1 MGHVRGGQVMM
12 LGIAAAIAVLGTPIV
27 AHGQTLT
34 CAPGTTTLFRA
45 VGPQAAQ
52 ILVPAQVPV
61 TICSHH
67 GTIVSVLPSFTTVG
81 PASAP
86 IIIPVET
93 NVRTCVP
100 TTVAS
105 TPVAGGGLQPPLQ
118 FVQVGSGVFA
128 VNLAA
133 PTTLATPLPAG
144 VTVLSTA
151 FTCF

>member
-1 MGHVRGGQVMM
+1 MGRVMGQGMM
-12 LGIAAAIAVLGTPIV
+12 LGIAAAIAVFGTPIV

-67 GTIVSVLPSFTTVG
+67 ATIVSVLPSG

-86 IIIPVET
+86 MIIPVET

-133 PTTLATPLPAG
+133 PTTLATPAPAG

>member
-1 MGHVRGGQVMM
+1 MGRMMGRQVMM

-34 CAPGTTTLFRA
+34 CAPGTTTLVRA
-45 VGPQAAQ
+45 VGPQAAPM
-52 ILVPAQVPV
+52 LVPASVHA
-61 TICSHH
+61 TICSQN
-67 GTIVSVLPSFTTVG
+67 GAIVAVLPSFRTVG

-86 IIIPVET
+86 MIIPVQT

-100 TTVAS
+100 TTVAT

-133 PTTLATPLPAG
+133 PTTLATTVPAG
-144 VTVLSTA
+144 VTVVSTA

>member
-12 LGIAAAIAVLGTPIV
+12 LGIAAAIAILGTPIV

-34 CAPGTTTLFRA
+34 CAPGYTTLVRA
-45 VGPQAAQ
+45 VWPQAAP
-52 ILVPAQVPV
+52 ILVTNQVHA
-61 TICSHH
+61 TICSQN
-67 GTIVSVLPSFTTVG
+67 GAIVAVLPSFTTVG

-86 IIIPVET
+86 MIIPVER

-118 FVQVGSGVFA
+118 FVEVGSGVFA

-133 PTTLATPLPAG
+133 PTTLAAPVPAG
-144 VTVLSTA
+144 VTVVSTA

>member
-1 MGHVRGGQVMM
+1 MGRMMGRQVMM
-12 LGIAAAIAVLGTPIV
+12 FGIAAAIAVLGTPIV
-27 AHGQTLT
+27 AHGQALT

-45 VGPQAAQ
+45 VGPQAAPM
-52 ILVPAQVPV
+52 LVPASVHV
-61 TICSHH
+61 TICSQN
-67 GTIVSVLPSFTTVG
+67 GTIVAVLPSFRTVG

-86 IIIPVET
+86 MIIPVQT

-118 FVQVGSGVFA
+118 FVQVGSGMFA

-133 PTTLATPLPAG
+133 PTTLAAPVPAG
-144 VTVLSTA
+144 LTIVSTA

>member
-1 MGHVRGGQVMM
+1 MGRVRGAQVMM
-12 LGIAAAIAVLGTPIV
+12 LGIAAAIAVFGTPIV
-27 AHGQTLT
+27 AHGQALT
-34 CAPGTTTLFRA
+34 CVPGTTTLVRA
-45 VGPQAAQ
+45 VGPQAAPM
-52 ILVPAQVPV
+52 LVPAQVHA
-61 TICSHH
+61 TICSQN
-67 GTIVSVLPSFTTVG
+67 GAIVAVLPSFTTVG

-86 IIIPVET
+86 MIIPVET

-133 PTTLATPLPAG
+133 PTTLATPAPAG